1 MMAKSKELHV
11 SVAFTKNLGNYQSL
25 RVEAGITMAL
35 EDGDNTDKVYEQAW
49 DQVGDQI
56 QSQLALFDD
65 EKKSGMKKGL

>member
-1 MMAKSKELHV
+1 MAKNKELHV

-25 RVEAGITMAL
+25 RVEAGVTMAL
-35 EDGDNTDKVYEQAW
+35 ENDDSSDKVFEEAW